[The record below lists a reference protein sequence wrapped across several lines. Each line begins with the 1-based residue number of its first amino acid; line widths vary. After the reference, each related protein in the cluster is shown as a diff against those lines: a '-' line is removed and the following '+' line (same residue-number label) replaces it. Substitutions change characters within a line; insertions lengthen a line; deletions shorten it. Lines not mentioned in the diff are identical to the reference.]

1 MNLDRIKAEIAYQR
15 SFTISERVERAKDK
29 ACLWL
34 ARRLPAR
41 LIMWVVV
48 ARHADHTSGAHGNRH
63 PDTVKA
69 FELYDKA
76 A

>member
-1 MNLDRIKAEIAYQR
+1 MLQSFRDRIAY
-15 SFTISERVERAKDK
+15 ERTYSIGERIERAKDK
-29 ACLWL
+29 ACLWI
-34 ARRLPAR
+34 ARRLPDR